1 MTQGKT
7 IQDLREVLFQTIEGV
22 RNNSV
27 ELDKARTI
35 NELGKTLIDSAK
47 VEVDFLRVTEGD
59 ASSFLGAEKKPSG
72 PALPSPA
79 WPNGGVTQHR
89 LGD

>member
-47 VEVDFLRVTEGD
+47 VEVDFLRVTNGD
-59 ASSFLGAEKKPSG
+59 ASSFLGVEDKP

-79 WPNGGVTQHR
+79 WPHGGVTQHR
-89 LGD
+89 LGG